1 MKLSDKSAPIPIRKE
16 PADGTHEAAPDSTRD
31 IANTTLNEPPPPV
44 SGTARWVAVAFGLL
58 AIAVATALWLGA
70 RSLKYSER
78 GLDVLSRDTQLAKS
92 DAARLSSALVDR
104 LANVEKQNASL
115 RDELQTLSAQLD
127 AADDNAS
134 VARTQ
139 ARKVRDQ
146 AGEEIRHLAAMNT
159 VLTQQLATKASVD
172 DVNTISSA
180 VARVRDE
187 VKAGNNDAQMGRSE
201 MGTLIARNHDEIELL
216 RQFGDRDYFEFT
228 ISGKNAEEKMG
239 DVTVTLRGTDPK
251 KNECNLDL
259 FVDDKTTERRNR
271 TINEPIF
278 FYRGRERTPSE
289 IVVNQV
295 GRNQIV
301 GYLSVPRQKPQPT
314 VAATN

>member
-1 MKLSDKSAPIPIRKE
+1 MTLSDKSSPTPIR
-16 PADGTHEAAPDSTRD
+16 PEAPEGAPGD
-31 IANTTLNEPPPPV
+31 AYMLENAPPQI

-58 AIAVATALWLGA
+58 AVGVATALWLGA
-70 RSLKYSER
+70 RSLKYSEQ
-78 GLDVLSRDTQLAKS
+78 GLDMLSRHTQAAKS
-92 DAARLSSALVDR
+92 DVSRVSAGLGDR
-104 LANVEKQNASL
+104 LADVEKQNASL
-115 RDELQTLSAQLD
+115 RDQIQTLSAQLD
-127 AADDNAS
+127 AAEDDAS

-159 VLTQQLATKASVD
+159 ALSQQLSTKASVD
-172 DVNTISSA
+172 DVDTIRSA
-180 VARVRDE
+180 VSRVHDE
-187 VKAGNNDAQMGRSE
+187 LKSSNNDAQMGRSE
-201 MGTLIARNHDEIELL
+201 LGTLIARNHDEIELL

-239 DVTVTLRGTDPK
+239 DVTITLRGTDSK
-251 KNECNLDL
+251 KNECTLDL

-295 GRNQIV
+295 GKNQVV
-301 GYLSVPRQKPQPT
+301 GYLSVPRLKPQPT
-314 VAATN
+314 VAAAN